1 MIKKIKLFVIKLQI
15 AIYEYQL
22 KKIAKE
28 YGYYPHDAWEELE
41 KQK

>member
-15 AIYEYQL
+15 AIYEYQA

-28 YGYYPHDAWEELE
+28 YWEELE
-41 KQK
+41 KQR